1 MKTFLNFNKASLPHF
16 LSPIYIILGHCLAI
30 FILVSPFSMFLV
42 QLLFSHWC
50 DWKLFVAFC
59 SAIVFILV
67 LFCFSSVFG
76 CAAKLV
82 YVRPVATAAAIHAG
96 IQIKWPRY
104 FSMWIFQFNVC
115 LSGSLC
121 KCAFMWVR
129 CCILFFSLS
138 SKWLAEQAFC
148 QHNHVRIYKLY
159 RIQNWI
165 RRANNA
171 KNSLDIWN
179 NGNTSTQ
186 QLILTNTRKK
196 NIFRIRARLAS
207 KHVIQ
212 TEKLF
217 HRNGTESVMWSN
229 SMRLN

>member
-30 FILVSPFSMFLV
+30 FILVSPFSMLV
-42 QLLFSHWC
+42 QLLFSNWC

-82 YVRPVATAAAIHAG
+82 YVRPVATTAAIHAG

-129 CCILFFSLS
+129 CCIFFFLS
-138 SKWLAEQAFC
+138 FVEMIGWTSILLAQPRTNI
-148 QHNHVRIYKLY
+148 QI
-159 RIQNWI
+159 IQNP
-165 RRANNA
+165 
-171 KNSLDIWN
+171 KLNSK
-179 NGNTSTQ
+179 S
-186 QLILTNTRKK
+186 
-196 NIFRIRARLAS
+196 
-207 KHVIQ
+207 
-212 TEKLF
+212 E
-217 HRNGTESVMWSN
+217 
-229 SMRLN
+229 